1 MYIMRN
7 FSQLIGKSQELL
19 ELPLAELEA
28 MIGAD
33 ELNVKSEEIV
43 WETVLKW
50 IDFDPENRKPHIV
63 ELMKN
68 IRLGLLE
75 TQFFL
80 EKVKD
85 HPYVARNEACRPVI
99 IETLRYLDDKGEV
112 IILNVLRE
120 PNFSLV
126 TKIKQNAGNK

>member
-1 MYIMRN
+1 MRN
-7 FSQLIGKSQELL
+7 FSQLLGKSQELL
-19 ELPLAELEA
+19 ELPVDELKA

-33 ELNVKSEEIV
+33 ELNVKGEEIV

-50 IDFDPENRKPHIV
+50 IDYDVEHRKPYIV
-63 ELMKN
+63 DLMKN

-85 HPYVARNEACRPVI
+85 HPYVAGNEACRPVI
-99 IETLRYLDDKGEV
+99 IETLRY
-112 IILNVLRE
+112 IIQILI
-120 PNFSLV
+120 NFL
-126 TKIKQNAGNK
+126 KKCKKKN